1 MRTLYDTRSATL
13 GALLVAA
20 IATPALANTT
30 SRETGKS
37 EYPLQYSALDEE
49 NAYLFLN
56 RYKIRGTMPEGE
68 QTVTRN
74 LSDSYFFCQTCR
86 RALGFKPML
95 NSLPERNPRAAVS
108 QFATITPLEPS
119 ASSPRT
125 RL

>member
-1 MRTLYDTRSATL
+1 MSTLYDTRSAIL

-74 LSDSYFFCQTCR
+74 LSD
-86 RALGFKPML
+86 GDI
-95 NSLPERNPRAAVS
+95 SLPDMQTRPRVKANAKF
-108 QFATITPLEPS
+108 FAPEEPTRSRLSIRHNYTIG
-119 ASSPRT
+119 AFR
-125 RL
+125 